1 MIHPQ
6 LPFPLNLA
14 GKTQCVGWAFSIQR
28 SKSFSQ
34 HLFPNDGEVALNQ
47 QVKDLIQKLGEAIHE
62 SVSESDQISG
72 VVREIREQ
80 GFDVLLMLE
89 ATIGLN
95 EVEDE
100 PETIDA
106 ESDADAADGPFTRN
120 DLTFLKSLRISTEE
134 TERISSEGAES
145 TGEDAAPAA

>member
-1 MIHPQ
+1 MRGMGIPAAEKQ
-6 LPFPLNLA
+6 
-14 GKTQCVGWAFSIQR
+14 VFSTLV
-28 SKSFSQ
+28 S
-34 HLFPNDGEVALNQ
+34 NDGEVALNQ

-95 EVEDE
+95 EVQEDSE
-100 PETIDA
+100 DVEVEEEAGIA
-106 ESDADAADGPFTRN
+106 EGPFTRN
-120 DLTFLKSLRISTEE
+120 DLTFLKSLRITTDENEASDAPPPPAHQPTRQEAKG
-134 TERISSEGAES
+134 SEQP
-145 TGEDAAPAA
+145 DA

>member
-1 MIHPQ
+1 MR
-6 LPFPLNLA
+6 
-14 GKTQCVGWAFSIQR
+14 GWAFQHPR

-34 HLFPNDGEVALNQ
+34 HLFLNDGEVALNQ

-95 EVEDE
+95 EVEE
-100 PETIDA
+100 EAEAEAETIDGETA
-106 ESDADAADGPFTRN
+106 ADASGPFTRN

-134 TERISSEGAES
+134 TERSAIEGAES
-145 TGEDAAPAA
+145 TGEDASPGV

>member
-1 MIHPQ
+1 
-6 LPFPLNLA
+6 
-14 GKTQCVGWAFSIQR
+14 
-28 SKSFSQ
+28 
-34 HLFPNDGEVALNQ
+34 LFPYDGEVALNQ

-95 EVEDE
+95 EVED
-100 PETIDA
+100 DA
-106 ESDADAADGPFTRN
+106 EPVDAETDGDAATGPFTRN

-134 TERISSEGAES
+134 TERPSAEGAES
-145 TGEDAAPAA
+145 TGEDVNPDA